1 MREHAD
7 VHSLSKGEAKSVVE
21 EKLRK
26 QQLTMPMTEEEMK
39 ALSDVRRWA
48 ESWQSILPRSPRD

>member
-7 VHSLSKGEAKSVVE
+7 VHPVSKAEAKSEVE
-21 EKLRK
+21 EK
-26 QQLTMPMTEEEMK
+26 QQLTKPMTEEEMK